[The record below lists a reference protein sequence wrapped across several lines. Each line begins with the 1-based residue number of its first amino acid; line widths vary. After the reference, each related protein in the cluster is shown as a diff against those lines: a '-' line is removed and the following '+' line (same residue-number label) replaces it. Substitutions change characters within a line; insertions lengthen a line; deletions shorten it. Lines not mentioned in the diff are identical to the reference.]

1 MREMIFQIIKYVWKR
16 KKFFLIPALF
26 ILVVIGSLFVVS
38 EGSTIAPLIY
48 TLF

>member
-1 MREMIFQIIKYVWKR
+1 MNFIIELFRYIWKR

-26 ILVVIGSLFVVS
+26 VLIVIGTLFVIS
-38 EGSTIAPLIY
+38 EGTTVAPLIY

>member
-1 MREMIFQIIKYVWKR
+1 MKELLFQIVKYVCKT

-26 ILVVIGSLFVVS
+26 ILVVIGTLFVVS

>member
-1 MREMIFQIIKYVWKR
+1 MNFIIELLRYIWKR

-26 ILVVIGSLFVVS
+26 ILIVIGTLFIIS
-38 EGSTIAPLIY
+38 EGTTVAPLIY

>member
-1 MREMIFQIIKYVWKR
+1 MKEFLLQIIKYVWKR

-26 ILVVIGSLFVVS
+26 FLVVIGTLFIVS

>member
-1 MREMIFQIIKYVWKR
+1 MNFIIELFRYIWKI

-26 ILVVIGSLFVVS
+26 ILIVMGTLFVIS
-38 EGSTIAPLIY
+38 EGTSVAPLIY

>member
-1 MREMIFQIIKYVWKR
+1 MNFIIELFRYIWKR

-26 ILVVIGSLFVVS
+26 ILIVIGTLFVIS
-38 EGSTIAPLIY
+38 EGTSVAPLIY

>member
-1 MREMIFQIIKYVWKR
+1 MNFIIELFRYIWKR

-26 ILVVIGSLFVVS
+26 ILIIMGTLFVIS
-38 EGSTIAPLIY
+38 EGTTVAPLIY

>member
-1 MREMIFQIIKYVWKR
+1 MNFIIELFRYIWKR

-26 ILVVIGSLFVVS
+26 ILIVIGTLFIIS
-38 EGSTIAPLIY
+38 EGTTVAPINY

>member
-1 MREMIFQIIKYVWKR
+1 MNFIIELFRYIWKR

-26 ILVVIGSLFVVS
+26 ILIVIGTLLVIS
-38 EGSTIAPLIY
+38 EGTSVAPLIY

>member
-1 MREMIFQIIKYVWKR
+1 MNFIIELFRYIWKR

-26 ILVVIGSLFVVS
+26 ILIIIGTLFVIS
-38 EGSTIAPLIY
+38 EGTTLAPLIY

>member
-1 MREMIFQIIKYVWKR
+1 MNFIIELFRYIWKR

-26 ILVVIGSLFVVS
+26 VLIVIGTLFVIS
-38 EGSTIAPLIY
+38 EGTSVAPLIY

>member
-1 MREMIFQIIKYVWKR
+1 MNFIIELFRYIWKR

-26 ILVVIGSLFVVS
+26 ILIVIGTLFVIS
-38 EGSTIAPLIY
+38 EGSSVAPLIY

>member
-1 MREMIFQIIKYVWKR
+1 MNFIIELFRYIWKR

-26 ILVVIGSLFVVS
+26 ILIVIGTLFIIS
-38 EGSTIAPLIY
+38 EGTTVAPLIY